1 MGDMTI
7 RTEIWPVA
15 VDARGVWLLG
25 AEAWRTKLAVQADT
39 GPHADVLLEL
49 AQRGIVEPELLEI
62 HSTSWGPA
70 GPIFLVTYYAAV
82 DCDGPVLAQWPDA
95 QPIDLDAARSVGRAP
110 SHGGLDAPAPRNFDV
125 LMHALR
131 HMRFRLDADSDCA
144 AIYAHRPLWRQ
155 HLQVLEP
162 ALAEMYGAQHTLP
175 RAA

>member
-1 MGDMTI
+1 MTI
-7 RTEIWPVA
+7 RTETWPVA
-15 VDARGVWLLG
+15 ADASGLYLLG
-25 AEAWRTKLAVQADT
+25 AEAWRTVLPVQADT

-49 AQRGIVEPELLEI
+49 ARHDILEDRDLLEI

-70 GPIFLVTYYAAV
+70 GQIFLVTYYAAV
-82 DCDGPVLAQWPDA
+82 DCDGPVLARWPDA
-95 QPIDLDAARSVGRAP
+95 QPITLDAARAVGRAP
-110 SHGGLDAPAPRNFDV
+110 SHGGLEAPVPRHFDV

-131 HMRFRLDADSDCA
+131 HMRFRLDADADCA

-162 ALAEMYGAQHTLP
+162 ALAEMYGGHWTLP